1 MTATATKAL
10 RLAIKLLDF
19 LEEADIDAVGF
30 DLPEGDG
37 YRTYTSNEI
46 RLELI
51 AGLNSLRQGPS
62 MIHALQLHAKLTEA
76 VDAAGSEAAL
86 ARSMGVTRQYL
97 HAVRSGHK
105 PPGPAVLRHLGMRQ
119 LPPGRTL
126 YTPLEC

>member
-10 RLAIKLLDF
+10 KLAGLLVDF
-19 LEEADIDAVGF
+19 LEEADLDHAGF
-30 DLPEGDG
+30 YLGDEHYSANDL
-37 YRTYTSNEI
+37 

-51 AGLNSLRQGPS
+51 AGLNSLRQGPQQ
-62 MIHALQLHAKLTEA
+62 IHALELHARLTRA

-105 PPGPAVLRHLGMRQ
+105 PAGPAVLRHLGLRQ
-119 LPPGRTL
+119 VPAGRTL
-126 YTPLEC
+126 YTPIG

>member
-30 DLPEGDG
+30 DLADGDG
-37 YRTYTSNEI
+37 YRTYTADEI
-46 RLELI
+46 RLEI
-51 AGLNSLRQGPS
+51 EAGLNSLRQGPTQ
-62 MIHALQLHAKLTEA
+62 IHALQLHAKLTAA

-105 PPGPAVLRHLGMRQ
+105 PPGPVIFRHLGMRQ
-119 LPPGRTL
+119 VPAGRTL
-126 YTPLEC
+126 YAPTD